1 MEQLKN
7 KRTLILLAVTIL
19 AALVLGYN
27 LLFGKKGPRPGKK
40 SSNVPTV
47 AEVLAARPSP
57 SRSPGMPAG
66 TPTRRLAPPPPPNQ
80 PWGRDPFAIQE
91 SRLPAT
97 PKAVVQFSGFKIT
110 GVVWG
115 PEGYRALVNDRVV
128 RVGDQVDGA
137 RIVRITKKGVEILK
151 DGETLFLTLIEK
163 DFFR

>member
-1 MEQLKN
+1 MS
-7 KRTLILLAVTIL
+7 R
-19 AALVLGYN
+19 
-27 LLFGKKGPRPGKK
+27 
-40 SSNVPTV
+40 
-47 AEVLAARPSP
+47 
-57 SRSPGMPAG
+57 RSPRSWQQDPH
-66 TPTRRLAPPPPPNQ
+66 PPDRLACRPAHPRGGSLPHPPPNQ

-97 PKAVVQFSGFKIT
+97 PKSVVQFSGFKIT